1 MKIYDFSNCNFDND
15 ILSKKS
21 TRVILSE
28 RFDYKGKEEVRVI
41 VANQR
46 KNKRLVFLINCGE
59 VIEQTRYSDA
69 EKESVM
75 NCLDGIKE
83 KLFEFIE

>member
-1 MKIYDFSNCNFDND
+1 MRIYDFSDYNFDND

-21 TRVILSE
+21 TQVILSGK
-28 RFDYKGKEEVRVI
+28 FDYKGKEEVRVI

-46 KNKRLVFLINCGE
+46 KRKRLVFLINCGE

-69 EKESVM
+69 EKESIM
-75 NCLDGIKE
+75 NCLNSIKE
-83 KLFEFIE
+83 KLLEFIE

>member
-1 MKIYDFSNCNFDND
+1 MKIYDFSGYNFDND

-21 TRVILSE
+21 TQVILSE
-28 RFDYKGKEEVRVI
+28 KFDYKGKEEVRVI

-46 KNKRLVFLINCGE
+46 KRKRLVFLINCGE

-75 NCLDGIKE
+75 NCLDGMKE
-83 KLFEFIE
+83 KLLEFIE

>member
-1 MKIYDFSNCNFDND
+1 MKIYDFSDYNFVND

-21 TRVILSE
+21 TQVILSGK
-28 RFDYKGKEEVRVI
+28 FDYKGKEEVRVI

-46 KNKRLVFLINCGE
+46 KRKRLVFLINCGE

-69 EKESVM
+69 EKESIM
-75 NCLDGIKE
+75 DCLYGIKE
-83 KLFEFIE
+83 KLLEFIE

>member
-21 TRVILSE
+21 TQVILSE

-46 KNKRLVFLINCGE
+46 KNKRLVFLINSGE

-75 NCLDGIKE
+75 NCLYGMKE
-83 KLFEFIE
+83 KLLSFID

>member
-1 MKIYDFSNCNFDND
+1 MKIYDFSGFNFDND

-21 TRVILSE
+21 TQVILSE

-46 KNKRLVFLINCGE
+46 KNKRLVFLLNCGE

-75 NCLDGIKE
+75 NCLYGMKE
-83 KLFEFIE
+83 KLLSFID

>member
-1 MKIYDFSNCNFDND
+1 MKIYDFSGFNFDND

-21 TRVILSE
+21 TQVILSE
-28 RFDYKGKEEVRVI
+28 KFDYKGKEEVRVI
-41 VANQR
+41 VANPR
-46 KNKRLVFLINCGE
+46 KRKRLVFLINCGE

-75 NCLDGIKE
+75 NCLDGMKE
-83 KLFEFIE
+83 KLLAFIE

>member
-1 MKIYDFSNCNFDND
+1 MKIYDFSGFNFDND

-21 TRVILSE
+21 TQVILSE

-46 KNKRLVFLINCGE
+46 KNKRLVFFFNCGE
-59 VIEQTRYSDA
+59 VIEQNRYSDA

-75 NCLDGIKE
+75 NCLYGMKE
-83 KLFEFIE
+83 KLLSFID

>member
-1 MKIYDFSNCNFDND
+1 MKIYDFSGFNFDND

-21 TRVILSE
+21 TQVILSE

-46 KNKRLVFLINCGE
+46 KNKRLVFLLNCGE
-59 VIEQTRYSDA
+59 VIEQIRYSDA

-75 NCLDGIKE
+75 NCLDGMKE
-83 KLFEFIE
+83 KLLSFMD

>member
-1 MKIYDFSNCNFDND
+1 MKIYDFSGFNFDND

-21 TRVILSE
+21 TQVILSE

-46 KNKRLVFLINCGE
+46 KNKRLVFLFNCGE
-59 VIEQTRYSDA
+59 VIEQNRYSDA

-75 NCLDGIKE
+75 NCLYGMKE
-83 KLFEFIE
+83 KLLSFID

>member
-1 MKIYDFSNCNFDND
+1 MKIYDFSGYNFDND

-21 TRVILSE
+21 TQVILSE
-28 RFDYKGKEEVRVI
+28 KFDYKGKEEVRVI

-46 KNKRLVFLINCGE
+46 KRKRLVFLINCGE

-75 NCLDGIKE
+75 NCLNSIKE
-83 KLFEFIE
+83 KLLEFIE

>member
-1 MKIYDFSNCNFDND
+1 MKIYDFSGYNFDND

-21 TRVILSE
+21 TQVILSGK
-28 RFDYKGKEEVRVI
+28 FDYKGKEEVRVI

-46 KNKRLVFLINCGE
+46 KRKRLVFLINCGE

-75 NCLDGIKE
+75 NCLNSIKE
-83 KLFEFIE
+83 KLLEFIE

>member
-1 MKIYDFSNCNFDND
+1 MKIYDFSGYNFDND

-21 TRVILSE
+21 TQVIFSE
-28 RFDYKGKEEVRVI
+28 KFDYKGKEEVRVI

-46 KNKRLVFLINCGE
+46 KRKRLVFLINCGE

-69 EKESVM
+69 EKESIM
-75 NCLDGIKE
+75 DCLYGIKE
-83 KLFEFIE
+83 KLLEFIE

>member
-1 MKIYDFSNCNFDND
+1 MKIYDFSDYNFDND

-21 TRVILSE
+21 TQVILSE
-28 RFDYKGKEEVRVI
+28 KFDYKGKEEVRVI

-46 KNKRLVFLINCGE
+46 KRKRLVFLINCGE

-75 NCLDGIKE
+75 NCLNSIKE
-83 KLFEFIE
+83 KLLEFIE

>member
-1 MKIYDFSNCNFDND
+1 MKIYDFSDYNFDND

-21 TRVILSE
+21 TQVILSGK
-28 RFDYKGKEEVRVI
+28 FDYKGKEEVRVI

-46 KNKRLVFLINCGE
+46 KRKRLVFLINCGE

-75 NCLDGIKE
+75 NCLNSIKE
-83 KLFEFIE
+83 KFLEFIE

>member
-1 MKIYDFSNCNFDND
+1 MKIYDFSGFNFDND

-21 TRVILSE
+21 TQVILSE

-46 KNKRLVFLINCGE
+46 KNKRLVFLINCKE

-75 NCLDGIKE
+75 NCLDGMKE
-83 KLFEFIE
+83 KLLSFIE

>member
-1 MKIYDFSNCNFDND
+1 MKIYDFSDYNFDND

-21 TRVILSE
+21 TQVILSGK
-28 RFDYKGKEEVRVI
+28 FDYKGKEEVRVI

-46 KNKRLVFLINCGE
+46 KRKRLVFLINCGE

-69 EKESVM
+69 EKESIM
-75 NCLDGIKE
+75 DCLYGIKE
-83 KLFEFIE
+83 KLLEFIE

>member
-1 MKIYDFSNCNFDND
+1 MKIYDFSGFNFDND

-21 TRVILSE
+21 TQVILSE

-46 KNKRLVFLINCGE
+46 KNKRLVFLINSGE

-75 NCLDGIKE
+75 NCLYGMKE
-83 KLFEFIE
+83 KLLSFID

>member
-1 MKIYDFSNCNFDND
+1 MKIYDFSGFNFDND

-21 TRVILSE
+21 TQVILSE
-28 RFDYKGKEEVRVI
+28 KFDYKGKEEVRVI

-46 KNKRLVFLINCGE
+46 KRKRLVFLINCGE

-83 KLFEFIE
+83 KLLEFIE

>member
-1 MKIYDFSNCNFDND
+1 MKIYDFSGYNFDND

-21 TRVILSE
+21 TQVILSE
-28 RFDYKGKEEVRVI
+28 KFDYKGKEEVRVI

-46 KNKRLVFLINCGE
+46 KRKRLVFLINCGE

-75 NCLDGIKE
+75 SYLTEIKDNLLE
-83 KLFEFIE
+83 LVE

>member
-1 MKIYDFSNCNFDND
+1 MKIYDFSGYNFDND

-21 TRVILSE
+21 TQVILSGKFE
-28 RFDYKGKEEVRVI
+28 YKGKEEVRVI

-46 KNKRLVFLINCGE
+46 KRKRLVFLINCGE

-69 EKESVM
+69 EKESIM

-83 KLFEFIE
+83 KLLEFIE

>member
-1 MKIYDFSNCNFDND
+1 MKIYDFSGFNFDND

-21 TRVILSE
+21 TQVILSE

-46 KNKRLVFLINCGE
+46 KNKRLVFLINCKE

-75 NCLDGIKE
+75 NCLDGMKE
-83 KLFEFIE
+83 KLLSFMD

>member
-1 MKIYDFSNCNFDND
+1 MKIYDFSGFNFDND

-21 TRVILSE
+21 TQVILSE

-46 KNKRLVFLINCGE
+46 KNKRLVFLINCKE

-69 EKESVM
+69 EKESIM
-75 NCLDGIKE
+75 SYLDSIKE
-83 KLFEFIE
+83 KLLKSIE

>member
-1 MKIYDFSNCNFDND
+1 MKIYNFSGFNFDND

-21 TRVILSE
+21 TQVILSE

-46 KNKRLVFLINCGE
+46 KNKRLVFLLNCKE

-75 NCLDGIKE
+75 SCLDGMKE
-83 KLFEFIE
+83 ELLAFID

>member
-1 MKIYDFSNCNFDND
+1 MKIYDFSGFNFDND

-21 TRVILSE
+21 TQVILSGK
-28 RFDYKGKEEVRVI
+28 FDYKGKEEVRVI

-46 KNKRLVFLINCGE
+46 KRKRLVFLINCGE

-83 KLFEFIE
+83 KLLEFIE

>member
-1 MKIYDFSNCNFDND
+1 MKIYDFSGFNFDND

-21 TRVILSE
+21 TQVILSE
-28 RFDYKGKEEVRVI
+28 RFDYKGKKEVRVI

-46 KNKRLVFLINCGE
+46 KNKRLVFLINSGE

-75 NCLDGIKE
+75 NCLYGMKE
-83 KLFEFIE
+83 KLLSFID

>member
-1 MKIYDFSNCNFDND
+1 MKIYDFSGYNFDND

-21 TRVILSE
+21 TQVILSE
-28 RFDYKGKEEVRVI
+28 KFDYKGKEEVRVI

-46 KNKRLVFLINCGE
+46 KRKRLVFLINCGE

-69 EKESVM
+69 EKESIM
-75 NCLDGIKE
+75 DCLYGIKE
-83 KLFEFIE
+83 KLLEFIE

>member
-1 MKIYDFSNCNFDND
+1 MKIYDFSGFNFDND

-21 TRVILSE
+21 TQVILSE
-28 RFDYKGKEEVRVI
+28 KFDYKGKEEVRVI

-59 VIEQTRYSDA
+59 VIEQKKYSDA
-69 EKESVM
+69 ERESVM
-75 NCLDGIKE
+75 NYLDSIKE
-83 KLFEFIE
+83 ELLKFIE

>member
-1 MKIYDFSNCNFDND
+1 MKIYDFSGFNFDND
-15 ILSKKS
+15 ILNKKS
-21 TRVILSE
+21 TQVILSE

-46 KNKRLVFLINCGE
+46 KGKRLVFLINCGE

-75 NCLDGIKE
+75 NCLDGMKE
-83 KLFEFIE
+83 KLLSFIE

>member
-1 MKIYDFSNCNFDND
+1 MKIYDFSGFNFDND

-21 TRVILSE
+21 TQVILSE

-46 KNKRLVFLINCGE
+46 KNKRLVFLLNCGE
-59 VIEQTRYSDA
+59 VIEQNRYSDV

-75 NCLDGIKE
+75 NCLYGMKE
-83 KLFEFIE
+83 KLLSFID

>member
-1 MKIYDFSNCNFDND
+1 MKIYDFSGFNFDND

-21 TRVILSE
+21 TQVILSE
-28 RFDYKGKEEVRVI
+28 KFDYKGKEEVRVI

-46 KNKRLVFLINCGE
+46 KRKRLVFLINCGE
-59 VIEQTRYSDA
+59 VIEQTRYSDV

-83 KLFEFIE
+83 KLLEFIE